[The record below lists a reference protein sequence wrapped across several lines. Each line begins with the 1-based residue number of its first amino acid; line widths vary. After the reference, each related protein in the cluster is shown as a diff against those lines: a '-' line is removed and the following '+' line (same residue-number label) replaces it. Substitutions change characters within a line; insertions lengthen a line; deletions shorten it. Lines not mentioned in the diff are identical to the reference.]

1 MYWVLA
7 LALLLSGCANGLPD
21 INGVIQ
27 KDIQESNEKIFVG
40 IPVLFSLEGTAA
52 RLDDHWLVTAKHNR
66 LILALEGK
74 DVYYHPYC
82 DIALIRS
89 EGHGLEHA
97 GVVYPHQSVTHV
109 GYPIGLPLSS
119 SKGEY
124 LGDAYVS
131 GWQKCLMSAS
141 SAHVMSGMSG
151 GGIYN
156 DKGELVGVTHGF
168 SLGTVSWK
176 DHSYFQPAIFVPLY
190 GVRDWLQRI
199 TGTDYFPDVDDHYL
213 EDPRETHIAESSTA
227 RRQTI
232 PNS

>member
-27 KDIQESNEKIFVG
+27 KDIQDSNEKIFVG

-52 RLDDHWLVTAKHNR
+52 RLDNHWLVTSKHNR
-66 LILALEGK
+66 LILALEGR

-82 DIALIRS
+82 DIALVRS
-89 EGHGLEHA
+89 DGNSTQHA
-97 GVVYPHQSVTHV
+97 GVVYPHQGVTHV

-124 LGDAYVS
+124 LGDVYVS
-131 GWQKCLMSAS
+131 GWKKCLMSATT
-141 SAHVMSGMSG
+141 AHVMSGMSG

-168 SLGTVSWK
+168 SLGDVSWK
-176 DHSYFQPAIFVPLY
+176 NRSYFQPAIFVPLY
-190 GVRDWLQRI
+190 GVRDWLQTI
-199 TGTDYFPDVDDHYL
+199 TGNDYFPDIEDHFL
-213 EDPRETHIAESSTA
+213 EDPRDTHIAVSNSS
-227 RRQTI
+227 
-232 PNS
+232 P